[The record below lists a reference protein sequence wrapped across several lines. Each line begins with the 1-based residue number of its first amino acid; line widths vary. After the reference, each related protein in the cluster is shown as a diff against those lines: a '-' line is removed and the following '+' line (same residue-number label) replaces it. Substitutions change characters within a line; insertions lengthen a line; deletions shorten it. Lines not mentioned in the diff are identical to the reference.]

1 MVMLMSCAVAP
12 AQSTSS
18 FTPAVSTGCQ
28 FVCRLLQSK
37 DMDSSARRLHR
48 KGRCPRLSHHK
59 RRANR
64 SCQPRRWD
72 AKLHVGMDW
81 AWRSRRLHIRRMG
94 MVVSARWRITHKWT
108 LHTRSKSHVQARVC
122 CEQCRLLHRRVGHNL
137 LPVANTWPGGRQLA
151 SPRSW
156 KHSCE
161 CFVCATS
168 WERKRGWIVPG
179 PVRGA

>member
-1 MVMLMSCAVAP
+1 
-12 AQSTSS
+12 
-18 FTPAVSTGCQ
+18 
-28 FVCRLLQSK
+28 
-37 DMDSSARRLHR
+37 MDSSARRLHR

-72 AKLHVGMDW
+72 AKQHRPSVRKLHVGMDW

-161 CFVCATS
+161 CFVCANS